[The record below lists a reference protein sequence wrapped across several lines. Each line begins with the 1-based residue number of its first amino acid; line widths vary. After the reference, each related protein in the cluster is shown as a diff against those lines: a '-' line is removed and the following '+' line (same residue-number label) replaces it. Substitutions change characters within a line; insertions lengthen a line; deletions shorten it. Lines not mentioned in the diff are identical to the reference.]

1 MADAGRFAKYKM
13 IKADPPPEVM
23 LRATDASPMQEAV
36 RKSYDEGAWQSFQ
49 GVPAVPTIEFPASP
63 KRAARTLSESDILQ
77 QELRRAA
84 RQLGYSISLRTCP
97 IDGKPG
103 LEHVFFRASAK
114 KRGTPDPA
122 GEVQPELQ
130 QGTEP
135 ATG

>member
-1 MADAGRFAKYKM
+1 MADAGRFSKYKM

-36 RKSYDEGAWQSFQ
+36 RKSYDEGVWQSFQ
-49 GVPAVPTIEFPASP
+49 HVPATPTIEFPASL
-63 KRAARTLSESDILQ
+63 KRAAKTLSESDILQ

-84 RQLGYSISLRTCP
+84 RQLGYSISLRACP

-103 LEHVFFRASAK
+103 LENVFFRALAK
-114 KRGTPDPA
+114 KRKTPDPTP
-122 GEVQPELQ
+122 EVQPELQ

-135 ATG
+135 ATD